1 MVEERPMPKFN
12 KPKRHNPKT
21 KPNSSNKVQNPTF
34 KMKGNCF
41 VCGKHGH
48 HAPQCRH
55 RKRLEKVK
63 PKPNLAE
70 AEVIAAVVSY
80 EMSMVTNMKDL
91 IVNSGA
97 TKHICGNRSAFTSY
111 TTMKE
116 GKEQVSVGDSRSSPM
131 IGKRKVLLK
140 LTSGKVLAL
149 NDVLHV
155 PNMCWNLVSVSLH
168 GKTRVKIMFKSDKIM
183 LTKNDVFVGKGYCN
197 QGLFMLNV
205 SEILNNKAS
214 SSSAYI
220 VVSCD
225 VWHGRLEHVNF
236 SYIKK
241 MVELNLIPKL
251 SLEKLGKCEY
261 V

>member
-1 MVEERPMPKFN
+1 MVEERPRPKFN

-41 VCGKHGH
+41 VCGKRGH
-48 HAPQCRH
+48 HAPQCRY

-91 IVNSGA
+91 IVDFGA
-97 TKHICGNRSAFTSY
+97 TRHICGNRSAFTFY
-111 TTMKE
+111 TTVKE
-116 GKEQVSVGDSRSSPM
+116 GKEQVSVGNSRSSPM
-131 IGKRKVLLK
+131 IGKGKVLLK

-155 PNMCWNLVSVSLH
+155 PDICWNLVSVSLL
-168 GKTRVKIMFKSDKIM
+168 GKARVKIMFKSDKIM
-183 LTKNDVFVGKGYCN
+183 LTKNDVLVRKGYCN

-251 SLEKLGKCEY
+251 SLENLGKCEY